1 MGLLEALAAVLTR
14 ESELAT
20 LREHPA
26 RLRRR
31 YGLSDAE
38 LAMLTGASPAGL
50 RVTGES
56 VRGKLVQKVT
66 TCLPA
71 TVAEL
76 KAHHPELLNGFAAA
90 TVRRPRP
97 GEGVTDSGEAGQL
110 VTWIDGRV
118 PAPLVD
124 FARYELLCGQL
135 AGDRRAAQ
143 AAGEPILAP
152 DGPLR
157 GTPSVSPA
165 VRVAFFDHDVTAEPP
180 PSRLPARRTSI
191 LLRRQW
197 GEPALR
203 VYRINDATA
212 ALLGRCDGTRSVA
225 EVIAEMIAEVGAD
238 AEQVTGMLTRFAAAG
253 VVRLA
258 PGRY

>member
-14 ESELAT
+14 EAELAT

-26 RLRRR
+26 RLRHR

-38 LAMLTGASPAGL
+38 LAMLAGASPAGF

-66 TCLPA
+66 ACLPA
-71 TVAEL
+71 TAAEL
-76 KAHHPELLNGFAAA
+76 KAHHPELLDGFAAA

-97 GEGVTDSGEAGQL
+97 GEGVVDSGEAGQL
-110 VTWIDGRV
+110 VMWIDGRV

-143 AAGEPILAP
+143 AAGEPVLAP
-152 DGPLR
+152 DGPVR
-157 GTPSVSPA
+157 GMPGVSPT
-165 VRVAFFDHDVTAEPP
+165 VRTASFGHDVTAEVP
-180 PSRLPARRTSI
+180 PSRLPARHTSI
-191 LLRRQW
+191 LLQRQW
-197 GEPALR
+197 GEPTVR

-212 ALLGRCDGTRSVA
+212 ALLSRCDGTRNVA
-225 EVIAEMIAEVGAD
+225 EVIAAIGAD
-238 AEQVTGMLTRFAAAG
+238 SDQVTGMLTRFAAAG
-253 VVRLA
+253 VLNLT
-258 PGRY
+258 PDRY

>member
-14 ESELAT
+14 EAELAT
-20 LREHPA
+20 LRADPA

-38 LAMLTGASPAGL
+38 LAMLVGASPAGF

-56 VRGKLVQKVT
+56 VRSKLVQKVT
-66 TCLPA
+66 ACLPA

-76 KAHHPELLNGFAAA
+76 KAHCPELLDGFAAA

-97 GEGVTDSGEAGQL
+97 GDPSESGEAGQL
-110 VTWIDGRV
+110 VAWIGGRV

-124 FARYELLCGQL
+124 FARYELLCGRL

-143 AAGEPILAP
+143 AAGEPVLAP
-152 DGPLR
+152 DGPVR
-157 GTPSVSPA
+157 GMLSVSPT
-165 VRVAFFDHDVTAEPP
+165 VRTASFDHDVTAEVPP
-180 PSRLPARRTSI
+180 ARLPARRTSI
-191 LLRRQW
+191 LLQRQW
-197 GEPALR
+197 GEPAVR

-212 ALLGRCDGTRSVA
+212 ALLSRCDGTRNVA
-225 EVIAEMIAEVGAD
+225 EVIAAVGAD
-238 AEQVTGMLTRFAAAG
+238 SGADPDQVTGMLTRFAAAG
-253 VVRLA
+253 VLNLT
-258 PGRY
+258 PDRY